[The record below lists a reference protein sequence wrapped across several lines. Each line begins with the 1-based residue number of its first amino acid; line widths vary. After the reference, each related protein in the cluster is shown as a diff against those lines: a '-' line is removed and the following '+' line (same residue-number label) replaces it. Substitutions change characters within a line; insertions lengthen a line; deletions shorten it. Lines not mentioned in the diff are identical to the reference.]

1 MWITGV
7 SEPGGIYG
15 FFHSMIN
22 NYYTIREIIN
32 ESAPHLE
39 SAVIVSCYTQERNRL
54 VLTLEGKDK
63 KSLVISCEPRQNFL
77 YLRDALHRARRNT
90 YEALGDVTGRT
101 ITNIQLHLSDR
112 QVTCTLDNKQSI
124 LIQLFGPHANVFL
137 TDQEHMIL
145 DAFLRAKEHI
155 GEQCPSPKELPPH
168 PGQFGDFISS
178 LFPDTGGTL
187 KEALRKTLPLFGS
200 ILHRELCARA
210 DVDIDLP
217 VTDYTERQRTAVWDA
232 YVELSEELNEPTPRL
247 YYEDGVPVAM
257 GLIHLVQFF
266 GKPERPF
273 RFVSDAIRTF
283 VNITHKQRSIESE
296 KKELAT
302 RVANEIRKADRALR
316 AITSELD
323 REDRAAEYER
333 TGTLLLSCPH
343 LETKGK
349 NVIEVEDINTTG
361 ATVIVQV
368 DPKLSIIQ
376 NAERYFERAR
386 KSRQSRI
393 ESARRVESIR
403 KRSESLHA
411 LSDAL
416 DRVGDSKELQTFIKQ
431 NQKLLHAIG
440 IRMRKDTNEE
450 LPFRVFRV
458 TGDFEV
464 WAGKSNTNNDLLTM
478 KYAKPHDLW
487 FHARGA
493 SGSHVV
499 LKTGGTRD
507 TVPKEAI
514 EQAAAIA
521 AFYSKMKTSK
531 LVPVAMTERKYVR
544 KRKGDPPG
552 TVILSREKVIMIE
565 PKLPETDVEN
575 GRNI

>member
-1 MWITGV
+1 
-7 SEPGGIYG
+7 
-15 FFHSMIN
+15 MIN

-32 ESAPHLE
+32 ESVPYLE

-54 VLTLEGKDK
+54 ILTLEGKDK

-77 YLRDALHRARRNT
+77 YLRDVLHRARRNT
-90 YEALGDVTGRT
+90 YEALGGVTGRT
-101 ITNIQLHLSDR
+101 ITNIQLHRSDR
-112 QVTCTLDNKQSI
+112 QVLCTLDDNKSI
-124 LIQLFGPHANVFL
+124 LIQLFGPHANVLL
-137 TDQEHMIL
+137 TDQRHTIL
-145 DAFLRAKEHI
+145 DAFLRPNEHI
-155 GEQCPSPKELPPH
+155 GKQRQEPKELTPH
-168 PGQFGDFISS
+168 PGQFKDFVSS

-187 KEALRKTLPLFGS
+187 KEAFKKTLPIFGS

-210 DVDIDLP
+210 EVDIDML
-217 VTDYTERQRTAVWDA
+217 VTDFTERQRAAVWDA
-232 YVELSEELNEPTPRL
+232 YIELSDELHEPTPRL
-247 YYEDGVPVAM
+247 YYEGGVPVAM
-257 GLIHLVQFF
+257 GLIHLAQYF

-273 RFVSDAIRTF
+273 RFASDAIRTF
-283 VNITHKQRSIESE
+283 INVTHKQRSIESE
-296 KKELAT
+296 KRDVAT
-302 RVANEIRKADRALR
+302 RLANEIRKADRALR

-333 TGTLLLSCPH
+333 TGTLLLSSPH
-343 LETKGK
+343 VETKGK
-349 NVIEVEDINTTG
+349 DVIEVEDINTPG
-361 ATVIVQV
+361 STVTVQV

-393 ESARRVESIR
+393 ESARRVESVR
-403 KRSESLHA
+403 KRSENLHT
-411 LSDAL
+411 LSEAL
-416 DRVGDSKELQTFIKQ
+416 DRVGDSKELRTFIGQ

-440 IRMRKDTNEE
+440 IRMRKDTKEE

-458 TGDFEV
+458 AGAFEV

-499 LKTGGTRD
+499 LKTGGTKD

-552 TVILSREKVIMIE
+552 TVILSREKVILIE